1 MATIASCLIEAGKQG
16 RNKISGNQSRWA
28 NSKPNKIRKAWQTSD
43 KLAREIQTQ
52 IHIPIQI
59 QTKIQLQIQ
68 IQINM
73 GKHETKK

>member
-1 MATIASCLIEAGKQG
+1 MATIASCLIEASKQG

-52 IHIPIQI
+52 IHIKIQI
-59 QTKIQLQIQ
+59 HRDIQLKIQIK
-68 IQINM
+68 M
-73 GKHETKK
+73 GKVISKR